1 MILYSKKLLML
12 HDDVKVDKILP
23 QAWGKLKSFG
33 VSVNADDKNRTETPK
48 RSFCFVT
55 DIGAFAVCC
64 DYDTIIPTKEE
75 ILSANFV
82 VDVFNNK
89 YNGAFYTTPKNSETS
104 GLPVNGWYPAKYE
117 EWSDR
122 IVWLYDEVVVRNIR
136 KTSLAIWGWKSEY
149 LNVGKQYSYKIIDD
163 KMLIYY
169 QNNLI
174 LTLY

>member
-1 MILYSKKLLML
+1 MILHSKKLLML

-33 VSVNADDKNRTETPK
+33 VSVNADDKNRTNTPK

-75 ILSANFV
+75 ILTANFV
-82 VDVFNNK
+82 VDVFNDK
-89 YNGAFYTTPKNSETS
+89 YNGAFFTSYKTSETT
-104 GLPVNGWYPAKYE
+104 GLPINGWYPAQYKQL
-117 EWSDR
+117 SDR
-122 IVWLYDEVVVRNIR
+122 IGWYYDNIGVRSIR
-136 KTSLAIWGWKSEY
+136 YFTLSLWGWKKEY
-149 LNVGKQYSYKIIDD
+149 LDVGKQYSYKIIDD

-169 QNNLI
+169 QNKLI